1 MDKHLTKLIKR
12 KIIKLYTVMN
22 EEKITGNKVV
32 SRENINKLIFLKTS
46 KNGEILGKIYLT
58 IGISQVPNK
67 YK

>member
-1 MDKHLTKLIKR
+1 
-12 KIIKLYTVMN
+12 MN